1 MAAGESEKSRHPRGI
16 VDRGRSAAGQC
27 RKILQRLR
35 FRLTVYRT
43 HNCNSLRKSDIG
55 KDATLAGWVHVSR
68 DHGGVIFVDLRDRE
82 GITQVVFR
90 PEENAQLAKEAHS
103 LRSED
108 VIQVVG
114 KVAAR
119 VPGTENSKLATG
131 DIELTPSELKI
142 LNRAGDLPFPIDA
155 EIHNEDLRLTYRYYD
170 LRRPELSRN
179 LRVRHRAAK
188 ATRDFLDSQGY
199 IEIETPI
206 LSKSTPEGARDFLVP
221 SRLVPGKFYAL
232 PQAPQQYKQLL
243 QVAGVEKYFQ
253 IAKCFRDEDLR
264 ADRQPE
270 FTQID
275 IEASFVTPDDIF
287 AITEGMLAAI
297 FKAARDIDIKTP
309 FDRLAYREAVGRFG
323 SDKPDRRFGVEL
335 VDVSDDFRASGFKV
349 FRGALDAGGVV
360 KAINAKGFAGI
371 TTGQIEELTE
381 TAKLFGAKGLAFI
394 KVENREWKSPIV
406 KFFSDA
412 EKAALQS
419 KLKIEEGDL
428 ILFGADKWE
437 IACEVLGRI
446 RLRTAEIQ
454 DLHGKAAKGQ
464 SGSDWDFLWV
474 TDFPL
479 MQWSAEENKWNAV
492 HHPFTRPKADDI
504 PLFDA
509 KKFGEIRAEAYD
521 VVLNGVE
528 IGGGSMRIHEPELQ
542 EKMFEALG
550 IRSED
555 RQSLFGHLLRAL
567 RLGAPP
573 HGGIAL
579 GLDRLVMLV
588 CGEDTIRDVMAFP
601 KNNRGLDL
609 MTQSPSH
616 VDPKQLRDLGVT
628 LRGEEKLS
636 ARAPSPPK

>member
-1 MAAGESEKSRHPRGI
+1 MS
-16 VDRGRSAAGQC
+16 
-27 RKILQRLR
+27 
-35 FRLTVYRT
+35 RT
-43 HNCNSLRKSDIG
+43 HHCNQLRKNDVG
-55 KDATLAGWVHVSR
+55 KTVTLAGWVHVLR
-68 DHGGVIFVDLRDRE
+68 DHGGVIFIDLRDRE
-82 GITQVVFR
+82 GLTQVVFR
-90 PEENAQLAKEAHS
+90 PEENAEVAKEAHT

-108 VIQVVG
+108 VIETSG
-114 KVAAR
+114 RVAAR
-119 VPGTENSKLATG
+119 VPGTENPKLATG
-131 DIELTPSELKI
+131 DIEVIPNRLRI
-142 LNRAGDLPFPIDA
+142 LNRADALPFPIDA
-155 EIHNEDLRLTYRYYD
+155 EVHNEDLRMTYRYYD
-170 LRRPELSRN
+170 LRRPQLSRN
-179 LRVRHRAAK
+179 LRVRHRVAK
-188 ATRDFLDSQGY
+188 ATRDYLDSQGY
-199 IEIETPI
+199 VEVETPI

-221 SRLVPGKFYAL
+221 SRLTPGKFYAL

-243 QVAGVEKYFQ
+243 MVAGVEKYFQ
-253 IAKCFRDEDLR
+253 IARCFRDEDLR

-287 AITEGMLAAI
+287 AITEGMLAAM
-297 FKAARDIDIKTP
+297 FKAARNVDIKTP
-309 FDRLAYREAVGRFG
+309 FDRLTYREAINRYG
-323 SDKPDRRFGVEL
+323 SDKPDRRFGVQL
-335 VDVSDDFRASGFKV
+335 VDLSDDFRASGFKV
-349 FRGALDAGGVV
+349 FRNAVDSGGVI
-360 KAINAKGFAGI
+360 KAINATGFAGI

-394 KVENREWKSPIV
+394 KIENGEWKSPIV
-406 KFFSDA
+406 KFFSDG

-419 KLKIEEGDL
+419 KLRIEEGDL
-428 ILFGADKWE
+428 ILFGADRWE
-437 IACEVLGRI
+437 TACEVLGRI
-446 RLRTAEIQ
+446 RLRVAEIQ
-454 DLHGKAAKGQ
+454 KLTPT
-464 SGSDWDFLWV
+464 SEVWDFLWV

-479 MQWSAEENKWNAV
+479 LQWSVEENKWNAM
-492 HHPFTRPKADDI
+492 HHPFTRPKADDV

-528 IGGGSMRIHEPELQ
+528 IGGGSMRIHESELQ

-609 MTQSPSH
+609 MTQSPAE
-616 VDPKQLRDLGVT
+616 VDPRQLRDLSIKLT
-628 LRGEEKLS
+628 GEKKS
-636 ARAPSPPK
+636 G

>member
-1 MAAGESEKSRHPRGI
+1 M
-16 VDRGRSAAGQC
+16 
-27 RKILQRLR
+27 
-35 FRLTVYRT
+35 YRDT
-43 HNCNSLRKSDIG
+43 HCNSLRKTDIG
-55 KDATLAGWVHVSR
+55 KQVTLAGWVHVSR
-68 DHGGVIFVDLRDRE
+68 DHGGVIFIDLRDRE
-82 GITQVVFR
+82 GLTQVVFR
-90 PEENAQLAKEAHS
+90 PEENAELAKEAHT
-103 LRSED
+103 LGSED
-108 VIQVVG
+108 VIEVSG
-114 KVAAR
+114 RVAAR
-119 VPGTENSKLATG
+119 VAGTENAKLATG
-131 DIELTPSELKI
+131 DIEVIPNRLQI
-142 LNRAGDLPFPIDA
+142 LNRADALPFPIDA
-155 EIHNEDLRLTYRYYD
+155 EIHNEDLRMTYRYYD
-170 LRRPELSRN
+170 LRRPQLSRN
-179 LRVRHRAAK
+179 LRLRHRVAK
-188 ATRDFLDSQGY
+188 ATRDYLDSQGY
-199 IEIETPI
+199 VEVETPI

-221 SRLVPGKFYAL
+221 SRLTPGKFYAL

-243 QVAGVEKYFQ
+243 MVAGVEKYFQ
-253 IAKCFRDEDLR
+253 IARCFRDEDLR

-275 IEASFVTPDDIF
+275 LEASFVTPDDIF
-287 AITEGMLAAI
+287 AVTEGMLAAT
-297 FKAARDIDIKTP
+297 FKAARNIDIKTP
-309 FDRLAYREAVGRFG
+309 FDRLTYREAINRYG
-323 SDKPDRRFGVEL
+323 SDKPDRRFGVQL
-335 VDVSDDFRASGFKV
+335 VDLSDDFRSSGFKV

-360 KAINAKGFAGI
+360 KAINAKRFAGI

-394 KVENREWKSPIV
+394 KVENGEWKSPIV
-406 KFFSDA
+406 KFFNQT

-419 KLKIEEGDL
+419 KLNIEEGDL

-446 RLRTAEIQ
+446 RLRVAEIQ
-454 DLHGKAAKGQ
+454 KLLPEAEV
-464 SGSDWDFLWV
+464 WDFLWV

-479 MQWSAEENKWNAV
+479 LQWSAEENKWNAV
-492 HHPFTRPKADDI
+492 HHPFTRPKTEDV

-550 IRSED
+550 IRPED

-588 CGEDTIRDVMAFP
+588 CGEQSIRDVMAFP

-609 MTQSPSH
+609 MTQSPAE
-616 VDPKQLRDLGVT
+616 VDARQLRDLS
-628 LRGEEKLS
+628 LKL
-636 ARAPSPPK
+636 AKDKK